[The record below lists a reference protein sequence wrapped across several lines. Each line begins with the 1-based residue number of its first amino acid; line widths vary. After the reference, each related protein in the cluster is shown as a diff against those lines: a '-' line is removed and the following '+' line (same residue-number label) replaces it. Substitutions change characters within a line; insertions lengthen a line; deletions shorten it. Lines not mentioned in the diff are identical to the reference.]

1 MITQIIGGIGATL
14 TTIALLPQV
23 IKAWKTKK
31 TEDISLLTT
40 IILTIGVSLWII
52 YGVLIGEPI
61 VWLANV
67 ITFFIVVSLLL
78 LKVKYG

>member
-1 MITQIIGGIGATL
+1 MLTEIIGSIGAAL
-14 TTIALLPQV
+14 TTVALLPQV

-40 IILTIGVSLWII
+40 IILTIGVFLWII
-52 YGVLIGEPI
+52 YGFLIGETI
-61 VWLANV
+61 VWFANI

>member
-1 MITQIIGGIGATL
+1 MITEIIGSIGATL

-40 IILTIGVSLWII
+40 IILVIGVFLWII
-52 YGVLIGEPI
+52 YGFLIGESI
-61 VWLANV
+61 VWLANI
-67 ITFFIVVSLLL
+67 ITFFIVSSLLI
-78 LKVKYG
+78 LKIKYG